1 MTRPRRSGTSRVSPE
16 PNASPKR
23 GPARPRKKPS
33 GRKEAARA
41 RFALATGA
49 VGLFTVGWAWI
60 GHTQAQSPESASAAL
75 ETPPAIGELAQTM
88 PSLDVSEM
96 LSPAP
101 VLPRIPTLTPL
112 EPVPT
117 LPPDL
122 LAAAL
127 PTGSGSGTGAPK
139 LANLPAARPLATM
152 SDLPAMP
159 EFAPLPDIPAPPP
172 PPPRQRHHRSGGGG
186 GGGGGGPSTGGS

>member
-1 MTRPRRSGTSRVSPE
+1 MTKPRHPGQPLMPPD
-16 PNASPKR
+16 PNASPNNR
-23 GPARPRKKPS
+23 RVRPGKKAS
-33 GRKEAARA
+33 GRKEVDRA

-75 ETPPAIGELAQTM
+75 ETLPASGEMAQTM
-88 PSLDVSEM
+88 PSFDVSEM
-96 LSPAP
+96 LAPAP
-101 VLPRIPTLTPL
+101 VLPRIPTLAPL

-122 LAAAL
+122 LAVAIPAG
-127 PTGSGSGTGAPK
+127 PGSGTGAPT
-139 LANLPAARPLATM
+139 LATLPAVQPLAGV
-152 SDLPAMP
+152 SNLPAMP

-172 PPPRQRHHRSGGGG
+172 PPPRQSHRRRGGGG
-186 GGGGGGPSTGGS
+186 GGSSTGGS